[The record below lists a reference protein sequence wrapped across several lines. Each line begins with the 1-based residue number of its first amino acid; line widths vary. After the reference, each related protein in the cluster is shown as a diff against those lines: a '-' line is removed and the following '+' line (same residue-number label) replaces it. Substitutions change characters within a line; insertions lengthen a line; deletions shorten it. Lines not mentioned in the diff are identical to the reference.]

1 MVCPRPN
8 GNRPFGPVHRLAL
21 EAGEVR
27 GDLRELAGYVLGGVG
42 VVAWARVF
50 GHRPYTSAP
59 TSTST
64 MLLVMRFQVASP
76 TVKRVSPKY
85 GPLSLT
91 S

>member
-1 MVCPRPN
+1 MVTAPSGRFIASPLRPA
-8 GNRPFGPVHRLAL
+8 RCEATSASSRATSLA
-21 EAGEVR
+21 ASVWSR
-27 GDLRELAGYVLGGVG
+27 GRGSLGTV
-42 VVAWARVF
+42 
-50 GHRPYTSAP
+50 PYTSAP